1 MDDREDVLVTR
12 SEEELRISTHR
23 RESGRA
29 RLVKYVETETVTRT
43 VELRREQVRVEY
55 EALAD
60 SDFDPGAVEPSAAGA
75 RDAGASWMV
84 LYDEEVVLT
93 TRRVP
98 RERVRLRTKS
108 VTEEREISEMVRK
121 EKLGFVDDDQ
131 TS

>member
-1 MDDREDVLVTR
+1 
-12 SEEELRISTHR
+12 
-23 RESGRA
+23 
-29 RLVKYVETETVTRT
+29 
-43 VELRREQVRVEY
+43 
-55 EALAD
+55 
-60 SDFDPGAVEPSAAGA
+60 
-75 RDAGASWMV
+75 MV